1 MEDYSGDRNFSQR
14 AMKLG
19 LTNGHEDIKKNCTN
33 IYCYTEDEHSNDSDR
48 DMDISIDI
56 SDEEVDCEESVI
68 FSDSETSE
76 SNC

>member
-1 MEDYSGDRNFSQR
+1 MVRDIEPEALES
-14 AMKLG
+14 
-19 LTNGHEDIKKNCTN
+19 LTASLPVNAF
-33 IYCYTEDEHSNDSDR
+33 
-48 DMDISIDI
+48 SIDI